1 MLQSPTQ
8 RYQADLDSGAIVPD
22 EAQRIAV
29 DALQDLYLRLEDR
42 SKIKPGFLD
51 RFLIDFGT
59 HLGSKIDPKSIKNQS
74 KNQLKK

>member
-1 MLQSPTQ
+1 MLQSPAQ

-51 RFLIDFGT
+51 RFLNRSPSEPEQ
-59 HLGSKIDPKSIKNQS
+59 GSICGVA
-74 KNQLKK
+74 